1 MYLLT
6 ELDFTNRNNKKYII
20 YILKYINI
28 MNEYDVIVV
37 GGGHAGLEAAYAV
50 DRIGLSCALVTLRK
64 QSIGQMSCNPA
75 IGGLGKSHI
84 VREIDAMGGL
94 MPIATDMSGIQYRTL
109 NTRKGDA
116 VQALRVQCDR
126 KLYKQAAQKIIKKT
140 NIEIIEGE
148 VEDLVVEGKKV
159 KGVVT
164 NKNIVK
170 GKRTILTTGTFLN
183 GRMYTGEEIE
193 IGGRSGDLSSIPL
206 SKKLYQL
213 NIPMGR
219 LKTGTPP
226 RIKLSSINI
235 NLMEEQPGER
245 PTPWMSLNERPKK
258 HQKQLSCFITR
269 TNKTTHE
276 IIKKNT
282 HLSAMYSGN
291 IVGIGPRYCPSIEDK
306 VNRFKNKE
314 GHQIFIEP
322 EGINKD
328 LIYPNGVSTSLPKD
342 IQLEFIQS
350 IRGMRNAIIT
360 EYGYAVEY
368 DFIDPRIIKPT
379 LEAKFLQG
387 FYLAGQINGTTGYEE
402 AAAQG
407 LIAGIN
413 AANSIK
419 KKDEFILERDEAYIG
434 VLINDLTNHGIT
446 EPYRMFTSR
455 AEHRL
460 LLSQN
465 NAEQRL
471 LLKAHNLGLISNKRK
486 EEFLLKEKKYKKFF
500 NSILKKTKTKTF
512 IDNKNKTKH
521 LKENKNL
528 YQLLSRPDVNP
539 NRLYKP
545 KKHEKSL
552 YDRSVVEIKY
562 KGYIEKQLREIK
574 KTKKQNNKKIPT
586 SFDYNSIEGLSNEVK
601 EKLHQNKP
609 RTIGDANIIEG
620 ITPAAINLIL
630 IYLKKA
636 ELLEQNA

>member
-164 NKNIVK
+164 DKNIVK

-601 EKLHQNKP
+601 EKLYQNKP